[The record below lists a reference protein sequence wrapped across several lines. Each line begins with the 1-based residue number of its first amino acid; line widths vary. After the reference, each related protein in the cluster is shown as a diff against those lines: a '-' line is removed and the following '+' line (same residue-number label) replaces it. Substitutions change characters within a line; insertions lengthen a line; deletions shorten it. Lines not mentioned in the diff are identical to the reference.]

1 LSWRGANAVEPDL
14 RGNGD
19 AVPRRTVAGA
29 APLHPPSVRPFLSS
43 SRQSTTTPFGEYD
56 DVRILL
62 VNELHDA
69 VDEGVR
75 NEGFVASALVDLTRR
90 RLSVDDVVDTE
101 TKRAGELPA
110 ELLAEIKGAQIIPTP
125 RCQNYLR
132 ARKRRLATCPK
143 AQAFSIYDRCKARYA
158 RY

>member
-1 LSWRGANAVEPDL
+1 
-14 RGNGD
+14 
-19 AVPRRTVAGA
+19 VAGQHQQSKA
-29 APLHPPSVRPFLSS
+29 DEEQGREGLFILTALDGWIVGHPPEVF
-43 SRQSTTTPFGEYD
+43 
-56 DVRILL
+56 
-62 VNELHDA
+62 ELGHDA

>member
-1 LSWRGANAVEPDL
+1 VALTQSNRTFEAMATPFRVAPSQALLHCIPRVFAHSSARPGKVL
-14 RGNGD
+14 R
-19 AVPRRTVAGA
+19 R
-29 APLHPPSVRPFLSS
+29 HSV
-43 SRQSTTTPFGEYD
+43 STTTSGSCSST
-56 DVRILL
+56 
-62 VNELHDA
+62 NCHDA